1 MFWRHGVQIKMRVGG
16 IIEGSDLYMVWI
28 GGKTPLLSWVWEVI
42 SVALFFQDTYRYIST
57 HGRNRTHEIVTTR
70 RKGRSH
76 WVRPGIREGRRSTGP
91 VGGMRR
97 FSLYMLSRN
106 GYLGRVVRSAINGL
120 KLAEV
125 GFAER
130 VQLVS
135 CNPDGFHLLS
145 RLHRLGVNLLVGDSP
160 VGDESSGPYPVSQ
173 VTEPTRENQ
182 VRQATYIC

>member
-1 MFWRHGVQIKMRVGG
+1 MKGRTYTWSGLGARLPCCLGFGR
-16 IIEGSDLYMVWI
+16 
-28 GGKTPLLSWVWEVI
+28 LS
-42 SVALFFQDTYRYIST
+42 ALHCFFQDTYRYIST

-135 CNPDGFHLLS
+135 CNPDRFHLLS

-160 VGDESSGPYPVSQ
+160 VSDESSGPYLVSQ